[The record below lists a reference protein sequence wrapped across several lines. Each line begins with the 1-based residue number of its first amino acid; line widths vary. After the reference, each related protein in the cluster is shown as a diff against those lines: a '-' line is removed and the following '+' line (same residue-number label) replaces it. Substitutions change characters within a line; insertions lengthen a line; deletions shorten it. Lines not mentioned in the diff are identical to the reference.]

1 MRDITK
7 RSSEKHVRR
16 VDSRLLLRRMTITAV
31 CTAVAVVLKCFTN
44 LALNIPWLGIKVG
57 IGGIFNFFPAVLCG
71 PLWGGAASALTDLLG
86 HFIAPDGAYIPWLT
100 VTAFLGGCL
109 LGLLWK
115 VLRRGAHR
123 VMRIVLC
130 VAFALL
136 LAFGAL
142 SNVALCRDGVMQ
154 GMLAQQ
160 SELPSRADVDAL
172 ELSPLSRFIVGLS
185 RYSKDSKNLTLTA
198 VPDGCTALPAEAI
211 VNGEERKITSVA
223 AGALAGAATELFIPS
238 SFTTISDDAA
248 CGGGLRVVI
257 GDAGSAA
264 QTFAENAGLEFRA
277 TNDGDIAA
285 ASPVVDGIAEHAS
298 IEYHGFALTQS
309 DTYRKKLASNIN
321 IVVFG
326 SELSGACGLML
337 VLISMIVSRFEKKK
351 GGYSGVSYLKIAACT
366 VVSGLFVTTINTFIL
381 KAFIAAYSDR
391 AIMVLLI
398 PRVAEEVA
406 VRLIQAYVISL
417 LWPIAERYAGRLIS
431 GDNNNKKGMV
441 SNDE

>member
-44 LALNIPWLGIKVG
+44 LALNIPGLGIKVG
-57 IGGIFNFFPAVLCG
+57 IGGIFNFFPAALCG

-100 VTAFLGGCL
+100 VTAFFGGCL

-142 SNVALCRDGVMQ
+142 SNIALCRDGVMH
-154 GMLAQQ
+154 GMLARQ
-160 SELPSRADVDAL
+160 SELPFRSEIDAL
-172 ELSPLSRFIVGLS
+172 DLSPLSRLTVGLS
-185 RYSKDSKNLTLTA
+185 SYSKNSLKLTS
-198 VPDGCTALPAEAI
+198 VPDGCTALPDAAV
-211 VNGEERKITSVA
+211 VNGEERKLTSVA

-248 CGGGLRVVI
+248 SGGGLRVVI

-264 QTFAENAGLEFRA
+264 QTFAENAGLEFREA
-277 TNDGDIAA
+277 TETDLAA
-285 ASPVVDGIAEHAS
+285 AALVADGIDELAP
-298 IEYHGFALTQS
+298 IECDGFALTQS

-351 GGYSGVSYLKIAACT
+351 GGYSGASYLKIAACT

-406 VRLIQAYVISL
+406 VRLIQAYAISL
-417 LWPIAERYAGRLIS
+417 LWPIAERYAGRMIS